1 MKKAVVLLEDGKY
14 FEGTSCGAPGERVGE
29 IVFNTSMT
37 GYQEILTDPSY
48 KGQVVTMTYPLIGNY
63 GVNPVDSESS
73 GPHVEG
79 FILRECC
86 RRPSNWRA
94 TQSLPEYLVEH
105 GIIGVEGVD
114 TRAVTRHIRSLGAKK
129 CIVSTED
136 TDLKSLRDR
145 LDAAPGIVGVNLVRE
160 VTCRSPY
167 CWESEW
173 PDLGAGILPE
183 IPQEIEPQ
191 LHVVAYDCGIK
202 RNILRILSALGCRV
216 TVVPADTTATEVRRL
231 APDGIF
237 ISNGPGDPA
246 AVTATIEA
254 TRDLLGFRPIFGICL
269 GHQILGMAFGGFT
282 YKLKFGHRGANQP
295 VKDLRHGNIL
305 ITAQNHGFAVDLDS
319 VAEVAEATFVNLNDG
334 TSEGMRHKA
343 LPVYS
348 VQFHPEDSP
357 GPHDAVYLFGDFIRD
372 MCAGRAERGEPD
384 GGGGGD
390 A

>member
-1 MKKAVVLLEDGKY
+1 VKKALVLLEDGKY
-14 FEGTSCGAPGERVGE
+14 FEGTSCGAPGEHVGE

-63 GVNPVDSESS
+63 GVNPADPESS
-73 GPHVEG
+73 GPQVEG
-79 FILRECC
+79 FIMRECC

-94 TQSLPEYLVEH
+94 TQSLPEYLEEH
-105 GIIGVEGVD
+105 GIVGMEDVD
-114 TRAVTRHIRSLGAKK
+114 TRAVTRYIRSLGAKK
-129 CIVSTED
+129 CIISTED
-136 TDLKSLRDR
+136 TDLKSLQDR
-145 LDAAPGIVGVNLVRE
+145 LDAAPGIVGIDLVRE
-160 VTCRSPY
+160 VTCTESW
-167 CWESEW
+167 CWESEL
-173 PDLGAGILPE
+173 PTLGAGILPE
-183 IPQEIEPQ
+183 SPQDLSSQ

-202 RNILRILSALGCRV
+202 RNILRILGALGCRV
-216 TVVPADTTATEVRRL
+216 TIVPAATSATEVRRL
-231 APDGIF
+231 EPDGIF

-254 TRDLLGFRPIFGICL
+254 ARDLLGFRPIFGICL

-295 VKDLRHGNIL
+295 VKDLQRGNIL

-319 VAEVAEATFVNLNDG
+319 VAGVAEQTFINLNDR

-357 GPHDAVYLFGDFIRD
+357 GPHDAVYLFGGFIRD
-372 MCAGRAERGEPD
+372 MCAGRMERGEA
-384 GGGGGD
+384 G